1 MIGLFLLTLVCAFIG
16 GTIGYKLKLPAGTL
30 IGAMLGVTILNLI
43 YGQSHFYIEIRVVL
57 QLVSGAMIGSRIGRK
72 DILELKKLI
81 LPTIILLVGM
91 VVLNLSFGG
100 LIYRFSN
107 LDVATALFATA
118 PGGVSDMALISEELG
133 ANTAYVGVLQ
143 LFRILVVFLFMP
155 PLFRKILTKAAE
167 KEGVAVP
174 AATSKKKEKTAEK
187 KPAAKAPFPWKN
199 FILLLIVA
207 AIGGMICRALGI
219 AAGALTG
226 SMIFSAAL
234 SIWQGPLK
242 FPQKIKF
249 FLQVCSGAFIGI
261 RVDRACVSTLPELVV
276 PLLIMFVGIFVFVFA
291 IAFLMRKL
299 GKLDLAVCLMASTP
313 GGVQEMALLSEDL
326 GADTPKIAIM
336 QTCRLMCVVMFFPT
350 MLAMIT
356 GLFG

>member
-1 MIGLFLLTLVCAFIG
+1 MIGLFFLTLACAFVG
-16 GTIGYKLKLPAGTL
+16 GTIGYKLRLPAGTL
-30 IGAMLGVTILNLI
+30 IGALLGVTVLNLL
-43 YGQSHFYIEIRVVL
+43 YGDSHFYIEIRVVL
-57 QLVSGAMIGSRIGRK
+57 QLISGAMIGSRISRK
-72 DILELKKLI
+72 DIQELKKLI
-81 LPTIILLVGM
+81 LPTVLLLLGM
-91 VVLNLSFGG
+91 VVLNLTFGG

-143 LFRILVVFLFMP
+143 LFRILTVFLFMP
-155 PLFRKILTKAAE
+155 PLFRRILKKQAE
-167 KEGVAVP
+167 KEGIEMPVTTA
-174 AATSKKKEKTAEK
+174 KKKEKNDSK
-187 KPAAKAPFPWKN
+187 KGTEKAPFPWKK
-199 FILLLIVA
+199 FAILLVVA
-207 AIGGMICRALGI
+207 AIGGMICKMLGL

-226 SMIFSAAL
+226 SMIFSAAV

-242 FPQKIKF
+242 FPQKVKF

-276 PLLIMFVGIFVFVFA
+276 PLLIMFVGIFVFVFS

-356 GLFG
+356 RLF